1 MNCWKSINLNKQY
14 GNHKII
20 ILSLLTMLLSFIIIY
35 TFISTGI
42 ASDRLNDNHIVFFL
56 LVIFFMY
63 PLHKILHLLPL
74 LFVKNKI
81 KIKNQPFMFVPIV
94 TIKIVEPISK
104 CLFIVTLITPFIVFS
119 TLVLLSTLMFPSYA
133 HYLTI
138 LLSLH
143 IGLCV
148 SDFITL
154 KNILNSPPKCL
165 IEEFEDDIQLLIRKS

>member
-14 GNHKII
+14 GNHKIV

-56 LVIFFMY
+56 LIIFFMY
-63 PLHKILHLLPL
+63 PIHKILHLLPL
-74 LFVKNKI
+74 LFVKSKI
-81 KIKNQPFMFVPIV
+81 KILNKPFMYLPII

-104 CLFIVTLITPFIVFS
+104 WLFIVTLLTPFIVVS
-119 TLVLLSTLMFPSYA
+119 TFVLLCTLMFPSYA

-148 SDFITL
+148 SDLITL
-154 KNILNSPPKCL
+154 KNIFFSPPRCL
-165 IEEFEDDIQLLIRKS
+165 IEEFEDDIQLLVRKS

>member
-1 MNCWKSINLNKQY
+1 MNCWKSINLNRQY
-14 GNHKII
+14 GNHKIF

-42 ASDRLNDNHIVFFL
+42 ASDRFNDNHIVFFL
-56 LVIFFMY
+56 LIIFFMY

-74 LFVKNKI
+74 LFVRNKI
-81 KIKNQPFMFVPIV
+81 KIQNQPFMFVPLV

-104 CLFIVTLITPFIVFS
+104 WLFIVTLITPFIVL
-119 TLVLLSTLMFPSYA
+119 TNLLLLYTFMFPFDA
-133 HYLTI
+133 HYLTV

-143 IGLCV
+143 IGMCV

-154 KNILNSPPKCL
+154 KNILYSPPKCL
-165 IEEFEDDIQLLIRKS
+165 IEEFEDDIRLLIRKS